1 MSGEGR
7 RRSCRLQRAGLSS
20 DSGCSVDGGVRTA
33 LDRADHVA
41 AAELRRAIQKPRDE
55 RRGFLRQKID
65 HAAREDDLQDDAHIV
80 DQARRLRQLVDEAL
94 DERHAHRTDKADDT
108 ELDRE
113 IEHRAD
119 ALFREEGEL
128 AHHAEGEQGNCQERH
143 REELDLRHEDF
154 KRDHEETVGQ
164 DDERGDDDEH
174 QAQAVEMQ
182 VSVDARCRR
191 DRHGDDLVARLPERQ
206 RTSSRF
212 LAEHLEALP

>member
-7 RRSCRLQRAGLSS
+7 RRSCRLQRAGLAS

-41 AAELRRAIQKPRDE
+41 AAELRRAVQKPRDE

-80 DQARRLRQLVDEAL
+80 DQTRRLRQLVDEAL

-119 ALFREEGEL
+119 ALFRKEGKL
-128 AHHAEGEQGNCQERH
+128 AHHAEGEQGNRQERH

-154 KRDHEETVGQ
+154 KRDHEEAVGQ
-164 DDERGDDDEH
+164 DDECGNDDEH

-182 VSVDARCRR
+182 VAVDARCRR
-191 DRHGDDLVARLPERQ
+191 NRHGDDLVARLPERQ
-206 RTSSRF
+206 RASSRL
-212 LAEHLEALP
+212 LAEHLEALS